1 LTRIT
6 PNLQDDEFTRRIA
19 DRAAV
24 GRHRRHAALSIART
38 GQINTRKINGWNT
51 LATKTITQSTSPL
64 DQGTSHGWRSPRE
77 HCHHFSG
84 RHQIANG

>member
-51 LATKTITQSTSPL
+51 SPPK
-64 DQGTSHGWRSPRE
+64 RSPNRPRRLIRE
-77 HCHHFSG
+77 
-84 RHQIANG
+84 RHMAGDRPASIATTFPDGTK